1 MLQNKYKNKE
11 KQLRNHVLHDS
22 KVQEKS
28 MLYEKHLRHFL
39 SLTIYTNSWFLCGF
53 LFVAPPQKGVIV
65 VKLYG

>member
-11 KQLRNHVLHDS
+11 KHLRNHVLHDS

-28 MLYEKHLRHFL
+28 MLYEFMKSTYYTFFL
-39 SLTIYTNSWFLCGF
+39 SPYTLILG
-53 LFVAPPQKGVIV
+53 LFVAPPQKGVVIV

>member
-1 MLQNKYKNKE
+1 
-11 KQLRNHVLHDS
+11 
-22 KVQEKS
+22 VQEKS